1 MSQLIIRY
9 YNETTAHSVK
19 GMTVNKIR
27 NADYWVINCNSDVKS
42 FIAKCANCR
51 HLRESICQM
60 KMGNLPRERL
70 SQKQLFTYYSIDMC
84 GPILVKEGRKKK
96 KKRNVFLLKSVN
108 FWWDI
113 TDLM

>member
-9 YNETTAHSVK
+9 YNETAAHSVK

-42 FIAKCANCR
+42 FIAKCAICR

-60 KMGNLPRERL
+60 KMGDLPRERFPK
-70 SQKQLFTYYSIDMC
+70 SNYSHTIALIC
-84 GPILVKEGRKKK
+84 VVP
-96 KKRNVFLLKSVN
+96 S
-108 FWWDI
+108 
-113 TDLM
+113 